1 MVRVKIMREK
11 KNKKIKGSFPYESS
25 LGGIRLTT
33 SPLLRSRQA
42 PSNKLLDRVG
52 KAHRFSKYCFTRLK
66 CIETVNLFWLI

>member
-1 MVRVKIMREK
+1 MDKRVRVKIMREK
-11 KNKKIKGSFPYESS
+11 IIKKRKEKKGNFPYESS

-52 KAHRFSKYCFTRLK
+52 KAHRFSKYCFT
-66 CIETVNLFWLI
+66 

>member
-1 MVRVKIMREK
+1 MDKRVRVKIMREK
-11 KNKKIKGSFPYESS
+11 IIKKEKKKKGKFPYESS

-52 KAHRFSKYCFTRLK
+52 KAHRFSKYCFM
-66 CIETVNLFWLI
+66 